1 MKNNEYI
8 IDESLKGIRLDK
20 CIVALDNKISR
31 ATVQRLID
39 EKNILVNDKNEKA
52 SYKVNIRR

>member
-8 IDESLKGIRLDK
+8 IDETLKGIRLDK
-20 CIVALDNKISR
+20 CIVALDNEISR

>member
-20 CIVALDNKISR
+20 CIVALDNEISR